1 MKKKIITKD
10 IISTVAKSLL
20 ISQKKIN
27 KKSKSKDISKWD
39 SLGTLKIM
47 FNLEKKFK
55 INIGQKNLNKLN
67 SIPSIEK
74 LLNKKKIKKTFF

>member
-1 MKKKIITKD
+1 
-10 IISTVAKSLL
+10 
-20 ISQKKIN
+20 
-27 KKSKSKDISKWD
+27 
-39 SLGTLKIM
+39 M

-55 INIGQKNLNKLN
+55 TNIGQKNLNKLN

>member
-10 IISTVAKSLL
+10 IITIVARSLL
-20 ISQKKIN
+20 ISQKKLN
-27 KKSKSKDISKWD
+27 KNSKSKDISKWD
-39 SLGTLKIM
+39 SLGTVKIM

-55 INIGQKNLNKLN
+55 TNIGQKNLNKLN

-74 LLNKKKIKKTFF
+74 LLNKIN

>member
-20 ISQKKIN
+20 ISQKKLN
-27 KKSKSKDISKWD
+27 KKSKSKDIRKWD

-55 INIGQKNLNKLN
+55 TNIGQKNLNKLN

-74 LLNKKKIKKTFF
+74 LLNKKN